1 MKQLGLMILGIFCIF
16 LLNGCSDFLEEK
28 SQDEVIPKTVED
40 YNELLLNYMGYTDI
54 WSVLYVLSDETG
66 IGEKLLRS
74 DTDKDDYR
82 AVEIKGVFTWQP
94 DMWETESVGVNS
106 AYEDTYKLIM
116 GVNAVLDGID
126 EATGDQKTRDRIKA
140 EALGMRG
147 FYYFFLVNLYGEPY
161 NYNKDALGVP
171 LKLTAALE
179 ENGIARAT
187 VGEIYEQIV
196 NDLEASSKLF
206 SNLPKQRGD
215 YRING
220 TTVDILLSRVYLFM
234 ERYDET
240 IAAADKAIQSAEGLT
255 DYTALPGDTEFFMPT
270 YDHSEVEWVYGAVSL
285 ESGMH
290 VFAPARELM
299 TYFEGK
305 EDRREIFWFENNT
318 KDEVQINKIAYS
330 YQSVPNNTI
339 RVSEAYLNRAEAYVL
354 SGQANK
360 NTLALADLNELR
372 RHRIVGYE
380 DVTIADETELLAE
393 IREERYVEL
402 CYEGHRWFDLRRYG
416 MPSISHDYKARSSLP
431 WVTYTLREKDPLYTL
446 PFPTTVFKN
455 NIQLKQTLLPG
466 SRKER
471 VKLNRTKMQKM
482 MGKYVVY
489 LSMLGLLV
497 CLACS
502 EDKKIGEV
510 ETLTLDYEL
519 PQGKS
524 PADDRI
530 VEIYEKYGSYI
541 LYEYTDKDFYYDSD
555 INFGRTYVYQLLDPQ
570 CVENMVDLLDEIW
583 FDLYPE
589 KFHQQTLPYH
599 VFLASDLFYEDLFG
613 EIVREPICTG
623 AFSAVVSVSTE
634 MLQELTSEM
643 KLELKNSLQI
653 KLWKFWQSYNYIEL
667 PDEFYEVSN
676 YVGVANTDES
686 SPNYA
691 RARGFVD
698 GYNQTTLW
706 YTSIDDWNAGTVSQK
721 SDLYTFI
728 ECMLTRSSEEWED
741 DLAWPL
747 VKKKYDILRNWI
759 QKQYGFD
766 IQVVGNLFC
775 E

>member
-455 NIQLKQTLLPG
+455 NIQLKQNP
-466 SRKER
+466 SAREPE
-471 VKLNRTKMQKM
+471 M

>member
-270 YDHSEVEWVYGAVSL
+270 YDHSEVEWVYGA
-285 ESGMH
+285 GI
-290 VFAPARELM
+290 
-299 TYFEGK
+299 K
-305 EDRREIFWFENNT
+305 
-318 KDEVQINKIAYS
+318 
-330 YQSVPNNTI
+330 
-339 RVSEAYLNRAEAYVL
+339 
-354 SGQANK
+354 
-360 NTLALADLNELR
+360 
-372 RHRIVGYE
+372 
-380 DVTIADETELLAE
+380 
-393 IREERYVEL
+393 
-402 CYEGHRWFDLRRYG
+402 
-416 MPSISHDYKARSSLP
+416 SI
-431 WVTYTLREKDPLYTL
+431 
-446 PFPTTVFKN
+446 
-455 NIQLKQTLLPG
+455 
-466 SRKER
+466 
-471 VKLNRTKMQKM
+471 
-482 MGKYVVY
+482 
-489 LSMLGLLV
+489 
-497 CLACS
+497 
-502 EDKKIGEV
+502 
-510 ETLTLDYEL
+510 
-519 PQGKS
+519 
-524 PADDRI
+524 
-530 VEIYEKYGSYI
+530 
-541 LYEYTDKDFYYDSD
+541 
-555 INFGRTYVYQLLDPQ
+555 
-570 CVENMVDLLDEIW
+570 
-583 FDLYPE
+583 
-589 KFHQQTLPYH
+589 
-599 VFLASDLFYEDLFG
+599 
-613 EIVREPICTG
+613 
-623 AFSAVVSVSTE
+623 
-634 MLQELTSEM
+634 
-643 KLELKNSLQI
+643 
-653 KLWKFWQSYNYIEL
+653 
-667 PDEFYEVSN
+667 
-676 YVGVANTDES
+676 
-686 SPNYA
+686 
-691 RARGFVD
+691 
-698 GYNQTTLW
+698 
-706 YTSIDDWNAGTVSQK
+706 
-721 SDLYTFI
+721 
-728 ECMLTRSSEEWED
+728 
-741 DLAWPL
+741 
-747 VKKKYDILRNWI
+747 
-759 QKQYGFD
+759 
-766 IQVVGNLFC
+766 
-775 E
+775 

>member
-1 MKQLGLMILGIFCIF
+1 
-16 LLNGCSDFLEEK
+16 
-28 SQDEVIPKTVED
+28 
-40 YNELLLNYMGYTDI
+40 MGRNAI
-54 WSVLYVLSDETG
+54 AW
-66 IGEKLLRS
+66 S

-455 NIQLKQTLLPG
+455 NIQLKQNP
-466 SRKER
+466 S
-471 VKLNRTKMQKM
+471 
-482 MGKYVVY
+482 
-489 LSMLGLLV
+489 
-497 CLACS
+497 A
-502 EDKKIGEV
+502 
-510 ETLTLDYEL
+510 
-519 PQGKS
+519 
-524 PADDRI
+524 
-530 VEIYEKYGSYI
+530 
-541 LYEYTDKDFYYDSD
+541 
-555 INFGRTYVYQLLDPQ
+555 
-570 CVENMVDLLDEIW
+570 
-583 FDLYPE
+583 
-589 KFHQQTLPYH
+589 
-599 VFLASDLFYEDLFG
+599 
-613 EIVREPICTG
+613 REPERTG
-623 AFSAVVSVSTE
+623 
-634 MLQELTSEM
+634 
-643 KLELKNSLQI
+643 
-653 KLWKFWQSYNYIEL
+653 
-667 PDEFYEVSN
+667 
-676 YVGVANTDES
+676 
-686 SPNYA
+686 
-691 RARGFVD
+691 
-698 GYNQTTLW
+698 
-706 YTSIDDWNAGTVSQK
+706 
-721 SDLYTFI
+721 
-728 ECMLTRSSEEWED
+728 
-741 DLAWPL
+741 
-747 VKKKYDILRNWI
+747 
-759 QKQYGFD
+759 
-766 IQVVGNLFC
+766 
-775 E
+775 